1 MNTLRIRFAALILR
15 RYSDDDIIAALAP
28 VYRAIVHDD
37 PSFVAAP
44 HLPAA
49 HARRHAGSRDEC
61 PTLAQLDAWLG
72 PNWSIRNG

>member
-15 RYSDDDIIAALAP
+15 RYSDNIIATLAR

-37 PSFVAAP
+37 PSLSRLRICPSRMRVGMR
-44 HLPAA
+44 
-49 HARRHAGSRDEC
+49 ARGTNVS
-61 PTLAQLDAWLG
+61 TLAQLDAWLG